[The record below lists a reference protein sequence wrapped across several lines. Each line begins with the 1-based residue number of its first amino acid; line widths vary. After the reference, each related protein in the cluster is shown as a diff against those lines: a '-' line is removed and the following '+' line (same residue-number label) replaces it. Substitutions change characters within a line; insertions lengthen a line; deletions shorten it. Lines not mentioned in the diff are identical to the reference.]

1 MASILPFTLL
11 LATAC
16 SASALHGQDAV
27 RGHLVTFLDNGA
39 WSWFE
44 DERAIV
50 DPLGGQILV
59 GSCADDSGFGGSAR
73 GGDIDVGAFD
83 LRTGRV
89 TSFELRDRL
98 QGDDHNSPALMVR
111 PDGRYLAMYGM
122 HGGSGTAPRLS
133 RWRVST
139 RPGDPTAWE
148 PERSF
153 THPVA
158 MSYSNL
164 HYLPDADQGRGVT
177 YNFVRAANWDPN
189 VMVSRD
195 LGTTFTGSGKLV
207 TEGGTSD
214 RPYVKYAN
222 DGSTRV
228 HVLTTERHPRN
239 FDNSIYHGYVEGGAL
254 HDSFGNVIDGN
265 VLDASGQRP
274 TALTRVFTAGT
285 PFGGVVMRRAWT
297 VDIEADD
304 GGVVRAL
311 FTARALD
318 RDTDHRLFFGRFDGA
333 QWSVH
338 EVCGMGGYLYAAE
351 NDYTGLGALHPD
363 EPDRIFVS
371 TRVDPR
377 SGAALARYEIF
388 DGRTPDQGATWT
400 WTPVTQDSTVDNLR
414 PIVPA
419 WSAGRTALIWFRG
432 TYSTYTSYDTAVVGV
447 VDAPETESGPITYV
461 DATRSNT
468 TLVNGAPIG
477 ATGPAAGLGPVDGL
491 WHERTGFGNGG
502 TVLTSDEQG
511 SEDVPMIRTRVPTPP
526 GAYDVFAFFWSNS
539 GQWLVQAGFDNTSLR
554 TFEKFAVEAAGAA
567 DFSAPVTLTGSTV
580 QLYKAYLG
588 RVDVPAG
595 GTIDVF
601 VDDLATGQGTTT
613 RTWYDGIGFAPVTTP
628 AGFDEVGRGCR
639 TTATITASAPPVL
652 GGPAMQVSVQGGPT
666 AALAHL
672 LVGIGQ
678 AAPLD
683 LGPLG
688 LLGCTLYPDT
698 LATLLLGSINAAGSS
713 PGLPILLPND
723 PALLRGRL
731 ILQAAITGFPAGLG
745 LTPAWIVRMGR

>member
-1 MASILPFTLL
+1 MIQGLPSLTLGLL
-11 LATAC
+11 LSTA
-16 SASALHGQDAV
+16 ASGQDRV

-44 DERAIV
+44 DERAVV
-50 DPLGGQILV
+50 DPLAGKILV
-59 GSCADDSGFGGSAR
+59 GSCADDAGLGGSAR
-73 GGDIDVGAFD
+73 GGDIDMAALD

-89 TSFELRDRL
+89 SRFELRDRL
-98 QGDDHNSPALMVR
+98 QGDDHNSPALLVR
-111 PDGRYLAMYGM
+111 PDGRYVAMYGM

-139 RPGDPTAWE
+139 RPGDPTAWD
-148 PERSF
+148 PEQSL

-164 HYLPDADQGRGVT
+164 HHLPDARNGQGVT

-189 VMVSRD
+189 VMVSVDGGR
-195 LGTTFTGSGKLV
+195 TFTGSGKLL

-239 FDNSIYHGYVEGGAL
+239 FDNSIYHGFVENDAL
-254 HDSFGNVIDGN
+254 HDSFGNVVDPS
-265 VLDASGQRP
+265 VLDASGVRP
-274 TALTRVFTAGT
+274 NALTRVFGT
-285 PFGGVVMRRAWT
+285 GTVVGGTTMRRAWT
-297 VDIEADD
+297 VDLEAD
-304 GGVVRAL
+304 GGGQVRAL

-333 QWSVH
+333 SWSIH
-338 EVCGMGGYLYAAE
+338 EVCAMGGYLYAAE

-363 EPDRIFVS
+363 EPDRLFVS
-371 TRVDPR
+371 TRIDPR
-377 SGAALARYEIF
+377 NGATLPHYEIF
-388 DGRTPDQGATWT
+388 DGRTPDQGATWS
-400 WTPVTQDSTVDNLR
+400 WTPVTEGSSVDNLR

-419 WSAGRTALIWFRG
+419 WTSGRSALLWFRG
-432 TYSTYTSYDTAVVGV
+432 TYSTYTNYDTAVVGV
-447 VDAPETESGPITYV
+447 VDAPEMESGPITYV
-461 DATRSNT
+461 DATRANT
-468 TLVNGAPIG
+468 TLLNGAPLN
-477 ATGPAAGLGPVDGL
+477 ATGPAAGFGPVDGL
-491 WHERTGFGNGG
+491 WHERTGFGNGN

-511 SEDVPMIRTRVPTPP
+511 SEDVPVLRTRVPTPP

-539 GQWLVQAGFDNTSLR
+539 GQWLVRAGLDNADLR
-554 TFEKFAVEAAGAA
+554 TFEKFAVEAADAS
-567 DFSAPVTLTGSTV
+567 DFAGSVALTGSTV

-628 AGFDEVGRGCR
+628 AGLDTIGRGCR
-639 TTATITASAPPVL
+639 TQAVLAASGGPVL
-652 GGPAMQVSVQGGPT
+652 GGAAMQVSVLGGPP
-666 AALAHL
+666 AAVAQL
-672 LVGIGQ
+672 LVGFGQ
-678 AAPLD
+678 ATPVD
-683 LGPLG
+683 LGTLG
-688 LLGCTLYPDT
+688 LAGCTLYPET
-698 LATLLLGSINAAGSS
+698 LATLLLGPLDASGTS
-713 PGLPILLPND
+713 PALPILLPND
-723 PALLRGRL
+723 PALLRARL
-731 ILQAAITGFPAGLG
+731 VLQGAVTGFSAGLG
-745 LTPAWIVRMGR
+745 LTPALLARLGR